1 MQWTSSVAL
10 GHSPFCTSTP
20 GGASVSRLLHSQVA
34 LWSPQGPCFATMQ
47 AKQRWNRTG
56 TLWTVYRCR
65 SCSIHLNSSSP
76 AMMQMAFQHAAGPH
90 TDDGKNNKM
99 SWPRCADWLLDKG
112 CFVATFGY
120 VLSCQMLFCGSAI
133 HVVNL
138 LHLMICCKRPVQLCM
153 TADKGTHCNQLPD
166 ELAGTLYRGE

>member
-76 AMMQMAFQHAAGPH
+76 AMMQMAFQHAAGLH
-90 TDDGKNNKM
+90 TDDGKN
-99 SWPRCADWLLDKG
+99 DKNELVTL
-112 CFVATFGY
+112 CRLVA
-120 VLSCQMLFCGSAI
+120 
-133 HVVNL
+133 
-138 LHLMICCKRPVQLCM
+138 
-153 TADKGTHCNQLPD
+153 
-166 ELAGTLYRGE
+166 